1 MRDAEPK
8 VERRSSIGW
17 HLERPRRRVM
27 PVVWAALAAL
37 FGWLAWMAFV
47 EGGPVGAAVPLVIAA
62 ALVWM
67 VPAPRRVAREPR
79 TVPSGQGL
87 GVLLPMQGKSLRFVA
102 IGSLCIVLALVAG
115 VRGLLNRELLP
126 SVFVIGL
133 AVLAAIA
140 MADELQMRRRGPRG
154 LVLTPSGVELHDRN
168 PVETWAWDRIGD
180 VHAWH
185 TWVPMHNANHLPFG
199 PRPEAS
205 NRLTLTVR
213 PPGAAGTP
221 DRGTGHGDADIESD
235 DLLCD
240 PVAAFHFLR
249 LYATGPSL
257 RWELGSDAA
266 LRRWGVLTGATRP

>member
-1 MRDAEPK
+1 M
-8 VERRSSIGW
+8 
-17 HLERPRRRVM
+17 
-27 PVVWAALAAL
+27 
-37 FGWLAWMAFV
+37 
-47 EGGPVGAAVPLVIAA
+47 IAA

-168 PVETWAWDRIGD
+168 PVETWAWDRVGD

-221 DRGTGHGDADIESD
+221 TAEPGT
-235 DLLCD
+235 
-240 PVAAFHFLR
+240 
-249 LYATGPSL
+249 ATPTS
-257 RWELGSDAA
+257 SP
-266 LRRWGVLTGATRP
+266 TTSCATRWRRSTSFGSTPRTRRCAGSSAATWRCAGGESSPARPGHEASTPLPAGLRARVRR